1 MDTGLE
7 GYEWDEDKRLKNL
20 LKHGLDFKRAYVV
33 LASRYRMDS
42 TSYRNGEKRVQSL
55 SYVSDVLRVLTV
67 IHLSGDRKRIISFRT
82 ASKEERD
89 EYFEWL
95 KNHDHDAGRD
105 EGSV

>member
-1 MDTGLE
+1 MSSSLE
-7 GYEWDEDKRLKNL
+7 GYDWDEDKRLKNL

-33 LASRYRMDS
+33 LSSRYRLDVN
-42 TSYRNGEKRVQSL
+42 SYRNGEKRVQSM

-67 IHLSGDRKRIISFRT
+67 VHLSGERKRIISFRT

-89 EYFEWL
+89 VYFEWL
-95 KNHDHDAGRD
+95 KNHDHDAGRN